1 MTKGIDGKGV
11 LCGSSKDLLYLR
23 KNTREGENK
32 VKVGDEQAHRHQIEV
47 VLSRLVLQVKIQV
60 GKSARIDKGIYGS
73 FMDSLI

>member
-1 MTKGIDGKGV
+1 MWQFGGPFIFEERYKR
-11 LCGSSKDLLYLR
+11 GSR
-23 KNTREGENK
+23 ENK
-32 VKVGDEQAHRHQIEV
+32 IKVGDEQAHRHQIEV